1 MQNDISDEE
10 FNSKF
15 EFHFKGKS
23 TKKSANSSK
32 ISLDKNMSEDMS
44 FDLQYESYNE
54 DIVEFLESSPII
66 NESSKKGVTYKDG
79 DELVRLPSSDSQ
91 NINSTKIKFNN
102 QEYK

>member
-10 FNSKF
+10 FNSA
-15 EFHFKGKS
+15 EFHSKGKN

-44 FDLQYESYNE
+44 FEFQYESYND
-54 DIVEFLESSPII
+54 DIVEFLEPSPVI
-66 NESSKKGVTYKDG
+66 NESSKKEVTYKDG
-79 DELVRLPSSDSQ
+79 DELVRLPSSDSP